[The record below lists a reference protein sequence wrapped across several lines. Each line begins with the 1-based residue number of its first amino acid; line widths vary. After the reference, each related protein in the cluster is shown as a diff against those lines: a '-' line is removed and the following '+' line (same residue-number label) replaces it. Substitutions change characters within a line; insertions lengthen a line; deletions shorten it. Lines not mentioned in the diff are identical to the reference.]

1 MQAQNPCVVGE
12 KMGCLCLCVCVCRVE
27 RWNELSPH
35 ETCGGCG
42 DGWKDSL
49 ISCCERPM
57 TFEEGGEDCIYYK
70 EFSVLFNYLELV
82 MGSLAGPHR

>member
-1 MQAQNPCVVGE
+1 
-12 KMGCLCLCVCVCRVE
+12 MGCLCLCVGVCMCVCRVE

-42 DGWKDSL
+42 DGWKYSL

-57 TFEEGGEDCIYYK
+57 TFEEGGDEDYIYYK
-70 EFSVLFNYLELV
+70 EFSVLVNHLELV
-82 MGSLAGPHR
+82 VGSLAGPHR